1 LKACLEISI
10 SSLARIQVS
19 PNILEDPKYDYLF
32 SVDSLDTMIQEGIPF
47 REAYK
52 KMAELIESGQFKPDK
67 STRHTHEGSLGN
79 LCLEEIRIK
88 MNNAWPD

>member
-1 LKACLEISI
+1 
-10 SSLARIQVS
+10 
-19 PNILEDPKYDYLF
+19 
-32 SVDSLDTMIQEGIPF
+32 
-47 REAYK
+47 YK